1 MPAFQKSFQVHC
13 TGSSLVA
20 IHVSR
25 RAGFGVLAPLRPA
38 IYIYIYNT
46 AKVNQDGENI
56 SCAMSVSVAVLFF
69 RMEEIHIDIGDVY
82 ALCNKVHGYYSC
94 IVHFCF
100 VLGNTSPVV
109 PGGVSGR
116 PLSWGDQ
123 RFRPPP
129 VRIREPN
136 IIHFHFS
143 CNGSQ
148 PR

>member
-1 MPAFQKSFQVHC
+1 MPAFQRFFQVHC
-13 TGSSLVA
+13 TGSSFVA

-25 RAGFGVLAPLRPA
+25 RAGFGILAPLRPA
-38 IYIYIYNT
+38 IYIYNI

-56 SCAMSVSVAVLFF
+56 SCAMSVSVAGAYF
-69 RMEEIHIDIGDVY
+69 RKEEIHIDIGDVY
-82 ALCNKVHGYYSC
+82 VLCNNVDGYSSC
-94 IVHFCF
+94 IDHCCF

-116 PLSWGDQ
+116 PLSFGDQ
-123 RFRPPP
+123 GFRPPP

-136 IIHFHFS
+136 IIDFHFS

>member
-20 IHVSR
+20 IHVNT
-25 RAGFGVLAPLRPA
+25 RAGFGILARLRPA
-38 IYIYIYNT
+38 IYIYNT

-82 ALCNKVHGYYSC
+82 ALCNKVHGYYSF
-94 IVHFCF
+94 HFCF

-109 PGGVSGR
+109 PGRVSGR
-116 PLSWGDQ
+116 PLPLRDQ
-123 RFRPPP
+123 GFRPPP
-129 VRIREPN
+129 ARIRGPN
-136 IIHFHFS
+136 IMILHFS
-143 CNGSQ
+143 CNSRQ